1 MLMNSD
7 VTVSEL
13 ASMAADNE
21 KRCQVWHPV
30 QGVIFDGTFDE
41 LDRRHYLADKT
52 VDNFLIEDD
61 VFIMNI

>member
-7 VTVSEL
+7 ITVSEL
-13 ASMAADNE
+13 AAMAAGNE

-52 VDNFLIEDD
+52 VDNFSIEDD

>member
-1 MLMNSD
+1 MNSNI
-7 VTVSEL
+7 TVSEL

-21 KRCQVWHPV
+21 KCCQVWHPV

-41 LDRRHYLADKT
+41 FDRRHYLADKT
-52 VDNFLIEDD
+52 VDNFSIEDD

>member
-13 ASMAADNE
+13 AAMAADSK

-30 QGVIFDGTFDE
+30 QGVIFDGTFD
-41 LDRRHYLADKT
+41 
-52 VDNFLIEDD
+52 
-61 VFIMNI
+61 

>member
-13 ASMAADNE
+13 AAMAADSE
-21 KRCQVWHPV
+21 KRCQVWYPV

-41 LDRRHYLADKT
+41 LDRQHYLADKT
-52 VDNFLIEDD
+52 VDNFSIEDD

>member
-1 MLMNSD
+1 MLMNSNI
-7 VTVSEL
+7 TVSEL
-13 ASMAADNE
+13 AAMAADNE
-21 KRCQVWHPV
+21 KHCQVWHPV

-52 VDNFLIEDD
+52 VDNFSIEDD